1 MVFAKLAHSFWCLKY
16 SIVMNLVMQKAKKYI
31 DSIKTLKCHSAIFQN
46 GWFSKI
52 LIYINAAR
60 WQPISIQQFAG
71 SASGLEQPQM
81 PSGLFSPV
89 VMPSAANRPFARFC
103 RKEAVRGGLARRIFA
118 PRPGPAQLKS
128 PLYRASLTMH
138 RRHTRWGLAML
149 PDNLNFIWWV

>member
-118 PRPGPAQLKS
+118 PRPGPAHISRLCIERVLQ
-128 PLYRASLTMH
+128 
-138 RRHTRWGLAML
+138 GI
-149 PDNLNFIWWV
+149 DDIQDED